1 MVVEEM
7 DILKTS
13 FLRYDNEM
21 IYYPNSILAS
31 KVISNF
37 NRSPEKMGDNVTFD
51 VDVSTP
57 CEVIQA
63 LRDRIKE

>member
-13 FLRYDNEM
+13 FLRYDNQM